1 MADQKRPQG
10 SRDEEERRMRR
21 LMRIVDRTTR
31 SLAND
36 PLAEREARELIEI
49 TRRNVLVLFPGKG
62 EEFELIYRPRFERLL
77 NANPGVRCDRLL
89 KAGSTRRKGD
99 DDADA

>member
-1 MADQKRPQG
+1 
-10 SRDEEERRMRR
+10 MRR

-36 PLAEREARELIEI
+36 PLSEREARELLEN
-49 TRRNVLVLFPGKG
+49 TRRNVMALFPDKG

-77 NANPGVRCDRLL
+77 AANPGVRCDRLL
-89 KAGSTRRKGD
+89 KAGQSRRRGD
-99 DDADA
+99 NDADN